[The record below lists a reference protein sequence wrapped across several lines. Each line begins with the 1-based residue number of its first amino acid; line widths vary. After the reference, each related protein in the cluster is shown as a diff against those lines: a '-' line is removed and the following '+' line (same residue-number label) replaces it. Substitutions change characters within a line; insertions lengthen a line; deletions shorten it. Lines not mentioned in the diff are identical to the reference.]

1 MRIYDGGKR
10 FSALKIRSTLFSAV
24 AVVVLF
30 AAAALSPIALAQEN
44 AQPTSQVAQFQKI
57 EDQWSTSVAKQ
68 DQFTLETILSPSFV
82 GITSTG
88 DRMTRDQVVA
98 VLFETGV
105 PRVQAIQ
112 QKVDDVRVIEDVA
125 IVDGTYAVRTK
136 LNGAEREEEG
146 IYTHIYQHAHGTWM
160 CVQSQQT
167 AFPPQANEGKKS
179 KKKKSLF

>member
-1 MRIYDGGKR
+1 
-10 FSALKIRSTLFSAV
+10 LKIRLTLLSAA
-24 AVVVLF
+24 AVVVLLS
-30 AAAALSPIALAQEN
+30 AAALSPIALAQEN

-88 DRMTRDQVVA
+88 ERTTRDQVVA
-98 VLFETGV
+98 MLFETGV
-105 PRVQAIQ
+105 PRVQEIQ

-136 LNGAEREEEG
+136 LNGVQREEQG
-146 IYTHIYQHAHGTWM
+146 VYTHIYQHTHGTWL

-179 KKKKSLF
+179 RKKKSLF